1 MLKVSGEITLEF
13 RALILNVFCFLLLL
27 ATYSAFVRPES
38 GPFEVLSFAKCAN
51 RGPCF
56 WFVCALSLSLSLSL
70 SWSMVL
76 SSHSKLVPSTSCW
89 FCLMCKNRGLPRDKD
104 LDSCAGTEERKRVFA
119 GTRWLMA
126 ARELHALWVWL
137 TAAPGRTGQFHLLL
151 RSNVLWGAKE
161 WAAAVGANIIMRS
174 VTDRLPHN

>member
-56 WFVCALSLSLSLSL
+56 WFVCALSLSLFLSRDLWCFRHTRNWSL
-70 SWSMVL
+70 
-76 SSHSKLVPSTSCW
+76 
-89 FCLMCKNRGLPRDKD
+89 RRR
-104 LDSCAGTEERKRVFA
+104 AGFA
-119 GTRWLMA
+119 
-126 ARELHALWVWL
+126 
-137 TAAPGRTGQFHLLL
+137 
-151 RSNVLWGAKE
+151 
-161 WAAAVGANIIMRS
+161 
-174 VTDRLPHN
+174 